1 MIKPAARLEILT
13 LGSLSITLDG
23 KPVASYWPDETLKI
37 CFCSLLSPLDL
48 YFSWDR
54 ICRAML
60 SVPDT
65 MHNRQQLEE
74 NIIRP
79 LIRFLIIELG
89 FNPLLTGNEYISI
102 DQRRTKVD
110 AFEFHSSAVEGL
122 KQLSYGSHAAA
133 QQKFARAKALY
144 AGSYLPGV
152 AGKIIA
158 NTRKDL
164 EAIYQKVVM
173 ESDRQVAESPDH
185 LNFLQERK
193 AGVA

>member
-1 MIKPAARLEILT
+1 VNRPAARFEIKT
-13 LGSLSITLDG
+13 LGCFSITLDG
-23 KPVASYWPDETLKI
+23 EAVATNWPDETLKT

-74 NIIRP
+74 SIIRP
-79 LIRFLIIELG
+79 LKNFLIMELG
-89 FNPLLTGNEYISI
+89 FNPLLTGEEYISI
-102 DQRRTKVD
+102 DQRRAKVD

-122 KQLSYGSHAAA
+122 RQLAQGNHAAS
-133 QQKFARAKALY
+133 QQNLGRAKALY

-152 AGKIIA
+152 HGKIIE
-158 NTRKDL
+158 NTRKEL
-164 EAIYQKVVM
+164 EALHQKVILD
-173 ESDRQVAESPDH
+173 SARQVAASSDRLH
-185 LNFLQERK
+185 KQ
-193 AGVA
+193 AAAHI

>member
-1 MIKPAARLEILT
+1 MIKSAARLEILT

-23 KPVASYWPDETLKI
+23 KPVATYWPDETLKI

-79 LIRFLIIELG
+79 LKSFLIMELG

-102 DQRRTKVD
+102 DQRRTNVD

-122 KQLSYGSHAAA
+122 RQLVQGNHAIA
-133 QQKFARAKALY
+133 QQRLARAKALY

-164 EAIYQKVVM
+164 EALYQKVIM
-173 ESDRQVAESPDH
+173 ESARQVAGNSDRSGKQVEVY
-185 LNFLQERK
+185 E
-193 AGVA
+193 

>member
-1 MIKPAARLEILT
+1 MIKSAARLEILT

-23 KPVASYWPDETLKI
+23 KPVATYWPDETLKI

-60 SVPDT
+60 SVQDT

-79 LIRFLIIELG
+79 LKSFLIMELG

-102 DQRRTKVD
+102 DQRRTNVD

-122 KQLSYGSHAAA
+122 RQLFQGNHVIA
-133 QQKFARAKALY
+133 QQRLARAKALY

-158 NTRKDL
+158 NTRKEL
-164 EAIYQKVVM
+164 ESLYQKVTL
-173 ESDRQVAESPDH
+173 ESARQAAGNSDRSGKQVEVY
-185 LNFLQERK
+185 E
-193 AGVA
+193 

>member
-13 LGSLSITLDG
+13 LGSFSITLDG
-23 KPVASYWPDETLKI
+23 KSVATYWPDETLKI

-79 LIRFLIIELG
+79 LTKFLIMELG

-102 DQRRTKVD
+102 DQRRAKVD

-122 KQLSYGSHAAA
+122 KQLSYGNHAVAEHR
-133 QQKFARAKALY
+133 FARVKELY

-152 AGKIIA
+152 NGKIIA

-164 EAIYQKVVM
+164 EALYQKVIM
-173 ESDRQVAESPDH
+173 ESALHVAANSDRNHMQAAAH
-185 LNFLQERK
+185 T
-193 AGVA
+193 G

>member
-1 MIKPAARLEILT
+1 MIKSAARLEILT
-13 LGSLSITLDG
+13 LGCLSITLDG
-23 KPVASYWPDETLKI
+23 RPVATYWPDETLKI

-65 MHNRQQLEE
+65 MQNRQQLEE

-79 LIRFLIIELG
+79 LTSFLIVELG

-102 DQRRTKVD
+102 DQRCTKVD

-122 KQLSYGSHAAA
+122 KQLTYGNFAAA
-133 QQKFARAKALY
+133 QQRLARAKALY

-164 EAIYQKVVM
+164 EALYQKVIM
-173 ESDRQVAESPDH
+173 ESDRQVAANPD
-185 LNFLQERK
+185 R
-193 AGVA
+193 ASGIRVI